1 MATVALQLAVRADG
15 HVCAVLLT
23 AGAPPGDADMH
34 DEVRLPSDSVRL
46 EILGVPATRLQ
57 AGAMKLKS
65 GPPSKGQV
73 VGVYVPLGSV
83 KTVADVIKQGSRK
96 LFPVTGV
103 DEAIY
108 R

>member
-15 HVCAVLLT
+15 HVYAVLLT

-65 GPPSKGQV
+65 GPAVERAGRRCLRAAGQRQDRRRRHQARLTQALP
-73 VGVYVPLGSV
+73 GDG
-83 KTVADVIKQGSRK
+83 R
-96 LFPVTGV
+96 
-103 DEAIY
+103 